1 MNSFRKLFGIISII
15 AIIVCVMVA
24 CDLSGS
30 GYDSDPS
37 QTSGTNTYKPVVYT
51 GNGSDS
57 TRYEL
62 TITRSSKSVVQF
74 TPATGDSYTLTSTTA
89 VGVTKT
95 SIGTVKDF
103 SGNKFTLTASNN
115 SSVFFEVTI
124 INNAITN
131 ITGTITFEGGSTV
144 NGPGSLTTTNGFVAV
159 TEITGVPS
167 GALFGTPIT
176 LTGTV
181 APSDATNKTIVWSIK
196 NAGTTGATISGNTLS
211 TTASGTVT
219 VTATIANGKTAST
232 PYTQDFTLTITS
244 TFVAVT
250 GITGFPTGG
259 TAGTPIALSGTVAPS
274 DATNKTIVWSVKSA
288 GTTGA
293 TISGNTLTATAAGSV
308 TVTATIAN
316 GKTASTPYTQD
327 FTINISSGGGVQSG
341 TYGDFEYVINGGSV
355 TITKYKGTAANVS
368 IPVAIEGKPVT
379 SIKKCYGTNLTSV
392 TIPDSVTSIGER
404 AFSGTK
410 LTSVTIPASVTSIGR
425 GAFATGNDFNYPS
438 GSTLTEINV
447 ASGNNAYTSENGVLY
462 NKNKTAIIC
471 YPDGKAG
478 SFNIPNTVL
487 SIEDDLFSYCFFL
500 TSVTIPNSV
509 TSIGERAFDY
519 CTNLAS
525 VTIGNSVSSIGNG
538 AFSGT
543 KLTSVTIPNS
553 VSSIGNGAF
562 SGTKLTS
569 VTIPNS
575 VSSIKDN
582 AFGDCTSLISVTFE
596 GTNASYDLHND
607 AFGRSGYSS
616 IGDLRAKYLAGGT
629 GTYTRPNTGYDGTWT
644 KTFTFSSIAAFQ
656 TWLNAQPENTVNTA
670 YYVALNISSL
680 EGLRTVLQNVSN
692 KYVNLDLS
700 GSTLTSIWEEAF
712 VDCRSLTGVTIPNSA
727 TSIKKN
733 AFYLCSNL
741 TSVTIPNSVTSI
753 ENLAFYLCT
762 ALTSVTIPDSVT
774 SIEGGGVFEYCISL
788 TAIDVAQGNNSFT
801 AENSILYNKNKTAII
816 YCPAGKTGSFTIPNN
831 VTSIGQA
838 AFVDSC
844 LTNVT
849 IPNSVTSIERSAFY
863 GASLTSVTIPDS
875 VTSIGD
881 AVFAHCVSLASVTIG
896 NSVPK
901 ISQSA
906 FWECSSLTNVTI
918 PNNVKS
924 IDFFAFGVCTNL
936 TSVTFQGTI
945 SSNNLHNNAFGT
957 YESKSTIGDLR
968 DKYLAGGP
976 GTYKRPDTGIGGAW
990 TKQ

>member
-368 IPVAIEGKPVT
+368 IPVVIEGKPVT
-379 SIKKCYGTNLTSV
+379 IIGEDAFRGCIYLASVAIPNSVAIIGDGAFAGCYSLTGI
-392 TIPDSVTSIGER
+392 TIPKSVTSIGEWVF
-404 AFSGTK
+404 AYC
-410 LTSVTIPASVTSIGR
+410 TSLLAISVDT
-425 GAFATGNDFNYPS
+425 ANT
-438 GSTLTEINV
+438 
-447 ASGNNAYTSENGVLY
+447 AYSSQDGVLY
-462 NKNKTAIIC
+462 NKSKTTIVIYPAGKTGAFAI
-471 YPDGKAG
+471 PGG
-478 SFNIPNTVL
+478 VT
-487 SIEDDLFSYCFFL
+487 SIENNAFVGCTSL
-500 TSVTIPNSV
+500 TGVTIPSSV
-509 TSIGERAFDY
+509 TSIGETAFFECRSLTGITIPNTVTSLGHAAFIY
-519 CTNLAS
+519 CTSLAS
-525 VTIGNSVSSIGNG
+525 VTIGNSVSSIEDS
-538 AFSGT
+538 AFRNCTS
-543 KLTSVTIPNS
+543 LTSVTI
-553 VSSIGNGAF
+553 GN
-562 SGTKLTS
+562 S
-569 VTIPNS
+569 VTI
-575 VSSIKDN
+575 IGED
-582 AFGDCTSLISVTFE
+582 AFRECTSL
-596 GTNASYDLHND
+596 AS
-607 AFGRSGYSS
+607 
-616 IGDLRAKYLAGGT
+616 I
-629 GTYTRPNTGYDGTWT
+629 
-644 KTFTFSSIAAFQ
+644 
-656 TWLNAQPENTVNTA
+656 
-670 YYVALNISSL
+670 
-680 EGLRTVLQNVSN
+680 
-692 KYVNLDLS
+692 
-700 GSTLTSIWEEAF
+700 
-712 VDCRSLTGVTIPNSA
+712 
-727 TSIKKN
+727 
-733 AFYLCSNL
+733 
-741 TSVTIPNSVTSI
+741 TIPNSVTSI
-753 ENLAFYLCT
+753 GQEAFSGCT
-762 ALTSVTIPDSVT
+762 S
-774 SIEGGGVFEYCISL
+774 
-788 TAIDVAQGNNSFT
+788 
-801 AENSILYNKNKTAII
+801 
-816 YCPAGKTGSFTIPNN
+816 
-831 VTSIGQA
+831 
-838 AFVDSC
+838 
-844 LTNVT
+844 
-849 IPNSVTSIERSAFY
+849 
-863 GASLTSVTIPDS
+863 
-875 VTSIGD
+875 
-881 AVFAHCVSLASVTIG
+881 
-896 NSVPK
+896 
-901 ISQSA
+901 
-906 FWECSSLTNVTI
+906 
-918 PNNVKS
+918 
-924 IDFFAFGVCTNL
+924 L

-945 SSNNLHNNAFGT
+945 ASNKLDSTAFLN
-957 YESKSTIGDLR
+957 IGDLR
-968 DKYLAGGP
+968 DKYLAGGT
-976 GTYKRPDTGIGGAW
+976 GTYKRPNTGTGGTW